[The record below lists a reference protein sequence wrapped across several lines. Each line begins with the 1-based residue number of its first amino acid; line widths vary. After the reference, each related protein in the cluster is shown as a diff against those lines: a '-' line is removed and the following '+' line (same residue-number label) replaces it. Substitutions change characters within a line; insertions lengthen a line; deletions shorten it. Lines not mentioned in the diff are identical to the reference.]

1 MKILVTGCA
10 GFIGSHVSEALLK
23 RGDTVIGVDNLNGYY
38 SVHIK
43 LGNIDILRKYP
54 NFSLRVEDIR
64 DTEAISEEKPDR
76 VIHLASMAGVRCS
89 LENPSLYEQVNIGGF
104 IHILEEIRKNNVQ
117 HIVYASSSSVYGLN
131 KKVPFSESDPITSCN
146 SPYACS
152 KMAMELYA
160 RTYYQLYNISNI
172 GLRFFTVYGPR
183 GRPDMAPHKF
193 MKAIMTRSKFQ
204 KFGDGTSSR
213 DYTYIDDIVAGVVA
227 ALDNDK
233 GVECNIYN
241 LGNSKP
247 ITLNGFIGLC
257 EKVSGEKAIYDQI
270 ENQLGDVPHTYADIE
285 KAQADLGYAPRTSLE
300 DGLRKLHASLQIC

>member
-1 MKILVTGCA
+1 
-10 GFIGSHVSEALLK
+10 
-23 RGDTVIGVDNLNGYY
+23 
-38 SVHIK
+38 
-43 LGNIDILRKYP
+43 
-54 NFSLRVEDIR
+54 
-64 DTEAISEEKPDR
+64 
-76 VIHLASMAGVRCS
+76 
-89 LENPSLYEQVNIGGF
+89 
-104 IHILEEIRKNNVQ
+104 
-117 HIVYASSSSVYGLN
+117 
-131 KKVPFSESDPITSCN
+131 
-146 SPYACS
+146 
-152 KMAMELYA
+152 
-160 RTYYQLYNISNI
+160 
-172 GLRFFTVYGPR
+172 
-183 GRPDMAPHKF
+183 MAPHKF

-213 DYTYIDDIVAGVVA
+213 DYTYIDDIVAGVIA

-233 GVECNIYN
+233 GIECNIYN